1 MPSPRSQLALR
12 QLTLERYPEI
22 VGCYNYHR
30 LTDCIPN
37 RSVYAM
43 DLAAALREHG
53 YDRAYFH
60 HIRRVGGTSLNE
72 TFFSL
77 ISQDRK
83 SVVEG
88 KSVSVRGNLG
98 GRRIIKKKKMIN
110 YVTK

>member
-12 QLTLERYPEI
+12 QLTLERYPET

-77 ISQDRK
+77 ISRNSKGVTRERK
-83 SVVEG
+83 SVVKG
-88 KSVSVRGNLG
+88 KRV
-98 GRRIIKKKKMIN
+98 
-110 YVTK
+110 